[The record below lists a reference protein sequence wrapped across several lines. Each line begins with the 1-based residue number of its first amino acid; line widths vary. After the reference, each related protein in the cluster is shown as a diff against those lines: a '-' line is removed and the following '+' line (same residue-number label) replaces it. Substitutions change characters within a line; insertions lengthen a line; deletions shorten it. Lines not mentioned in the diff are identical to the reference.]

1 MQAATLDELMKAV
14 SALSREEQV
23 ELQNRL
29 ALLLEA
35 EEDTLDLEDALRAEA
50 EAFGEPT
57 LPWQQVKRELGL

>member
-1 MQAATLDELMKAV
+1 MQTAILDKLMEEV

-29 ALLLEA
+29 ALLLET
-35 EEDTLDLEDALRAEA
+35 EEDKLDLEDAMRAEA

-57 LPWQQVKRELGL
+57 LPWQQVKQELGL